1 MLDLRVCFVVLSCV
15 VGETSTGVAAILST
29 LQPGTGHCN
38 TSKCFYVQPPPCDEP
53 SSCVARWGEEI
64 VDGMSDAQ
72 LAVMRGPDR
81 DAADVNVPRLV
92 VSPADGAIG
101 VEYAKGGTLYSNVT
115 PTGPVA
121 KKEAA
126 VAVAANAVAKL

>member
-1 MLDLRVCFVVLSCV
+1 M
-15 VGETSTGVAAILST
+15 T
-29 LQPGTGHCN
+29 
-38 TSKCFYVQPPPCDEP
+38 
-53 SSCVARWGEEI
+53 
-64 VDGMSDAQ
+64 DAQ

-101 VEYAKGGTLYSNVT
+101 VEYEKGGTLYSNAT

-121 KKEAA
+121 EKE
-126 VAVAANAVAKL
+126 VAISMTANAVAKL

>member
-1 MLDLRVCFVVLSCV
+1 
-15 VGETSTGVAAILST
+15 
-29 LQPGTGHCN
+29 
-38 TSKCFYVQPPPCDEP
+38 
-53 SSCVARWGEEI
+53 
-64 VDGMSDAQ
+64 MSDAQ

-101 VEYAKGGTLYSNVT
+101 VEYAKGGTLYSNAT

-126 VAVAANAVAKL
+126 VAVTASAVAKL